1 MKKEK
6 EVNKEKEE
14 KVKKEKEVNKEK
26 EEPVKKDTLLKKVK
40 KELKGRSEKGENLF
54 KKYGEERV

>member
-1 MKKEK
+1 
-6 EVNKEKEE
+6 
-14 KVKKEKEVNKEK
+14 
-26 EEPVKKDTLLKKVK
+26 VKKDTLEEVK